1 MADKATSSYGLDLF
15 HAVDA
20 VSTPADAAITTSIG
34 EIIDAK
40 LSGIDVKEINATHL
54 NQTDRAMRT
63 KPGMFD
69 PGQLDVKLM
78 FNGADLVTLRGYT
91 KAGTFRWWK
100 FSIPAQDDTTHW
112 NTYKFRGWIKS
123 LTEADA
129 PADGDLITM
138 NCSIKIVGDVTV
150 TPYP

>member
-1 MADKATSSYGLDLF
+1 MADKATSSYGLDLY
-15 HAVDA
+15 HAADA
-20 VSTPADAAITTSIG
+20 VSAPADGAITASIG

-54 NQTDRAMRT
+54 NQTDRAMRS

-69 PGQLDVKLM
+69 PGQLDTKLM
-78 FNGADLVTLRGYT
+78 FNGADLVTLRGYA

-100 FSIPAQDDTTHW
+100 FSIPAQDAVGFF
-112 NTYKFRGWIKS
+112 NTYKFRGWIK
-123 LTEADA
+123 TIGEADA
-129 PADGDLITM
+129 PADGDVITM
-138 NCSIKIVGDVTV
+138 NVSIKIVGDVTV